1 MAAIVQLNM
10 ADVGKCKAL
19 TSRGYECESNIKED
33 GLCGV
38 HLRSRKM
45 KGVTAFEFGQL
56 ANKYTKDRTEL
67 RDSYNVRMDEV
78 QYLPGGGE
86 MVRQLMGELARKTAE
101 VDAEYENA
109 RRLVIPR
116 VTAMMVANPDL
127 RKEQE
132 DADERERAKRE
143 LAAQRR
149 RERAEAF
156 RQQRLAEIERDRAI
170 AMERERLAQE
180 LARRQRADA
189 LELIAR
195 LQMEADIGADWRV
208 EAVELDLPPPR
219 DAPAHVWGGAEG
231 VVFAPA
237 APPQRD
243 LGMIARDPQNIHT
256 SEVVKHTKEIV
267 AKVREIPV
275 PEGYRWDPE
284 ICSKTPGEIIAECR
298 LTQKAAH
305 QMMSQYALDTAIYDI
320 EPGIYGKVLDS
331 MWQFVKGHAEKDSL
345 IAIIRT
351 ELMDGVGM
359 CAQGNLTRVCNIL
372 SGYLDGVEFKESI
385 AEKMGRLLPPLREIE
400 SAIDRITRAR
410 EILNENGVPKDEQD
424 IWLDAVMG

>member
-10 ADVGKCKAL
+10 AGVGKCKAL
-19 TSRGYECESNIKED
+19 TSKGYECQSKIKGD
-33 GLCGV
+33 GLCGT

-45 KGVTAFEFGQL
+45 KGVMEFEFHQI
-56 ANKYTKDRTEL
+56 AKKNIKDHIEL
-67 RDSYNVRMDEV
+67 SDSYSLRMDEV
-78 QYLPGGGE
+78 RNLPGGEE
-86 MVRQLMGELARKTAE
+86 MIHDLMLERAKKLDELE
-101 VDAEYENA
+101 IEYENA

-116 VTAMMVANPDL
+116 LAEVMAGNPDL

-132 DADERERAKRE
+132 EAEERERAKRNRQAE
-143 LAAQRR
+143 KRR
-149 RERAEAF
+149 RQ
-156 RQQRLAEIERDRAI
+156 RQRVADAERDRAI
-170 AMERERLAQE
+170 AMEQQEADERLAQAIAE
-180 LARRQRADA
+180 QQIAEA
-189 LELIAR
+189 LDL
-195 LQMEADIGADWRV
+195 MEADWRV
-208 EAVELDLPPPR
+208 VDVQPLPHPGR
-219 DAPAHVWGGAEG
+219 IHVWGGAEG

-237 APPQRD
+237 APPERD
-243 LGMIARDPQNIHT
+243 IGDIARDPQNIHT

-275 PEGYRWDPE
+275 PEEYRWDAE

-345 IAIIRT
+345 IGIIRT

-372 SGYLDGVEFKESI
+372 SGYLDGVEFKESV
-385 AEKMGRLLPPLREIE
+385 AERLGRLLPPLMGIKNV
-400 SAIDRITRAR
+400 ADRMARAR
-410 EILNENGVPKDEQD
+410 EILEENEIPADERAV
-424 IWLDAVMG
+424 WLDALAE